1 MTHSRPGRFFVP
13 ACWCSDRDMRAR
25 IVLFASLLLGAC
37 GAARP
42 ATTSPSDERSEV
54 TPEAP
59 RPSTATELVE
69 LLAAIATGERAGS
82 LDDHVDE
89 AFAERLASSDDLA
102 GLFSGYPDGCTP
114 ELEEGPGYGAV
125 AIPPPMD
132 EDEEEVARIEG
143 IIAELQASTEVMA
156 TCTVAEEIDGEEV
169 EQEMPL
175 YAIAVRRGEDGV
187 FRALAWRDF
196 RNEGRGH

>member
-1 MTHSRPGRFFVP
+1 MS
-13 ACWCSDRDMRAR
+13 
-25 IVLFASLLLGAC
+25 
-37 GAARP
+37 
-42 ATTSPSDERSEV
+42 TSPTDERSEV

-59 RPSTATELVE
+59 RPSTATQLVE

-89 AFAERLASSDDLA
+89 AFAERLASGDDLA
-102 GLFSGYPDGCTP
+102 ELFSGYPDGCTP

-132 EDEEEVARIEG
+132 DDGEEEVARIEA

-156 TCTVAEEIDGEEV
+156 TCTVVEEIDGEPV
-169 EQEMPL
+169 EQQMPL
-175 YAIAVRRGEDGV
+175 YAIAVRRGDDGA